1 MRYTFAGC
9 RLDTTSRELSRDGA
23 DVHLSP
29 KAYELLRSLI
39 EHRPRVMTKQELMDE
54 LWPETFV
61 VEANLHVLIG
71 ELRSALGE
79 KSARTSSIKT
89 HHGIGYGFVADVI
102 EARSRPRTV
111 ARDKSRVAL
120 AIGTRRVALA
130 AGSHQVGRDQ
140 ECDVVINDNSVSR
153 HHAGLRVAGAS
164 LVVEDLGSKN
174 GTHVN
179 GRRIS
184 TPTAAAN
191 GDSIAFGTVQTTVV
205 VLRAKARST
214 VTI

>member
-1 MRYTFAGC
+1 MRYTFGHC
-9 RLDTTSRELSRDGA
+9 RLDTASRELSRDGA

-54 LWPETFV
+54 LWPHTFV

-79 KSARTSSIKT
+79 RSARTSSIKT
-89 HHGIGYGFVADVI
+89 HHGIGYSFAAAVL
-102 EARSRPRTV
+102 EARSRPRTA
-111 ARDKSRVAL
+111 ARDKSRIAL
-120 AIGTRRVALA
+120 LIGTRRVTLA
-130 AGSHQVGRDQ
+130 AGRYQVGRDQ
-140 ECDVVINDNSVSR
+140 ECDVVLDDTSVSR
-153 HHAGLRVAGAS
+153 RHAGLRVAGAS

-179 GRRIS
+179 GRRIDA
-184 TPTAAAN
+184 PTEAAD
-191 GDSIAFGTVQTTVV
+191 GDSIAFGTVQATVV
-205 VLRAKARST
+205 ISRGAARST

>member
-1 MRYTFAGC
+1 MRYTFGCC
-9 RLDTTSRELSRDGA
+9 RLDTASRELLRDDA

-54 LWPETFV
+54 LWPDTFV

-89 HHGIGYGFVADVI
+89 HHGIGYSFAATVA

-111 ARDKSRVAL
+111 ARDRSRIAL
-120 AIGTRRVALA
+120 LIGRRRVTLT

-140 ECDVVINDNSVSR
+140 ECDLVLDDTSVSR

-179 GRRIS
+179 GRRIEA
-184 TPTAAAN
+184 PTEAAD
-191 GDSIAFGTVQTTVV
+191 GDSIAFGTVQATVV
-205 VLRAKARST
+205 ISRGTARST

>member
-1 MRYTFAGC
+1 MRYTFADC

-39 EHRPRVMTKQELMDE
+39 EHRPRVMTKQELMDQ
-54 LWPETFV
+54 LWPDTFV

-89 HHGIGYGFVADVI
+89 HHGIGYSFVAGVL

-111 ARDKSRVAL
+111 ARDKSRIVL
-120 AIGTRRVALA
+120 IVGSRRVALA
-130 AGSHQVGRDQ
+130 AGSHQVGRDP
-140 ECDVVINDNSVSR
+140 ECDVVLNDNSVSR
-153 HHAGLRVAGAS
+153 HHAGLRVARAS
-164 LVVEDLGSKN
+164 LIVEDLGSKN

-179 GRRIS
+179 GRRIDA
-184 TPTAAAN
+184 PTEAAD

-205 VLRAKARST
+205 ISRAAVRST